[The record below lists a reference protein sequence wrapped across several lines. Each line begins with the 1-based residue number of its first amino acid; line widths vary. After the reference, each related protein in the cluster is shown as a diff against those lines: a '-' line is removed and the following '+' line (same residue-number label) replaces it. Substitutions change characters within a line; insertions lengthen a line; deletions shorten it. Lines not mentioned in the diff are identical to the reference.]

1 MMVVQKRADTG
12 RLVRLGDSDVLEYD
26 RFKALGYIFDQHMP
40 VAHGRWAWLRA
51 SRIVDAVESLPVKK
65 AAGTHGV
72 TAESLAKPVDTMVG
86 GIYKYAALV
95 WSCETLGLR
104 QDTAELQ
111 RRSNAVVR
119 QASWCRTL
127 LEEQMY
133 KGSKHGGFGCIQYVQ
148 CGREQRIA
156 SAVRLLNSNSLAT
169 EVLQLEMAL
178 VAGRARY
185 QDGLDAAAVD
195 GQGPWLPLD
204 NLLSRVK
211 DDPFQE
217 VFRRGRG
224 AHTFMI
230 PSMCAVR
237 ILEDVKSVGVW
248 LRFRPRAS
256 SGLV

>member
-1 MMVVQKRADTG
+1 
-12 RLVRLGDSDVLEYD
+12 
-26 RFKALGYIFDQHMP
+26 
-40 VAHGRWAWLRA
+40 
-51 SRIVDAVESLPVKK
+51 
-65 AAGTHGV
+65 
-72 TAESLAKPVDTMVG
+72 
-86 GIYKYAALV
+86 
-95 WSCETLGLR
+95 
-104 QDTAELQ
+104 
-111 RRSNAVVR
+111 
-119 QASWCRTL
+119 
-127 LEEQMY
+127 MY

-169 EVLQLEMAL
+169 EVLQLAIAL

-211 DDPFQE
+211 DDPFTNPRPLTE
-217 VFRRGRG
+217 FRRWRG

-248 LRFRPRAS
+248 LRFRPRGRRVD
-256 SGLV
+256 GLLR